1 MSPRYLGQLKTEVGA
16 IGIGAMSFTDFYGKT
31 TEGQSQSL
39 LSTAM
44 ELGVNHI
51 DTSDIYGK
59 GLSEERIGLFLK
71 RSPVAKNFF
80 KIATKG
86 GIEIDEAGNSRFNN
100 SREYL
105 TGALEK
111 SLNRLGV
118 EQIELYYIHRR
129 EEGRPIEEVTEILK
143 SFVAEGKVMQIGFS
157 EIAPNSLT
165 EASKIHPIGAVQSEY
180 SLSTRYPELGLVQR
194 CRTLDTSLVA
204 FSPVGRSLLT
214 DKPHSLE
221 KAKTLPFLQQNPRFL
236 SPNLE
241 KNIMATEKFRT
252 LAADFN
258 LTAAGL
264 AIAWLVN
271 KGPNI
276 LPIPGTRS
284 VEHLKEMV
292 QGSIV
297 NLSESEL
304 NAIENVL
311 PIGWAFGDRYSVK
324 QWVGP
329 EKYC

>member
-71 RSPVAKNFF
+71 RNSGAKDFF

-129 EEGRPIEEVTEILK
+129 EEGRSIEEVTETLK
-143 SFVAEGKVMQIGFS
+143 SFVDEGKVMQIGFS

-194 CRTLDTSLVA
+194 CRALDTSLVA

-221 KAKTLPFLQQNPRFL
+221 KAKTLPFLQQNPR
-236 SPNLE
+236 PNNP
-241 KNIMATEKFRT
+241 KR
-252 LAADFN
+252 
-258 LTAAGL
+258 
-264 AIAWLVN
+264 
-271 KGPNI
+271 
-276 LPIPGTRS
+276 
-284 VEHLKEMV
+284 
-292 QGSIV
+292 
-297 NLSESEL
+297 
-304 NAIENVL
+304 
-311 PIGWAFGDRYSVK
+311 
-324 QWVGP
+324 
-329 EKYC
+329 